1 MYTAEEKELILDK
14 VDKMSL
20 SQDFTGAFEYIKN
33 EVYVPFDPTEE
44 EEFKAN
50 LKQLVKINA
59 LKFGIQYEGVFN

>member
-1 MYTAEEKELILDK
+1 MYTAEEKEMILDK

-20 SQDFTGAFEYIKN
+20 AQDFTGAFEYIKN
-33 EVYVPFDPTEE
+33 DVYVPFDPTEE